1 MNADNVYD
9 RGGHAGGD
17 RHHDSPAAAACR
29 EPKVG
34 RVRRPLSPGHHQ
46 QAAIQHE
53 PVADAGRTPSSH
65 RPRKSL
71 RPRQDHMRIASPN
84 TRGRD
89 VCNLQIFSCGGTTC
103 KYLRMLEILTPLMLL
118 STSIAYKI
126 LNLTILRQE
135 GLFATFA
142 IYAVYRFGLRL
153 VFIVAYV
160 VQRRSTPNRPS
171 RSATSSPAQK
181 QMQAR
186 Q

>member
-1 MNADNVYD
+1 
-9 RGGHAGGD
+9 
-17 RHHDSPAAAACR
+17 
-29 EPKVG
+29 
-34 RVRRPLSPGHHQ
+34 
-46 QAAIQHE
+46 
-53 PVADAGRTPSSH
+53 
-65 RPRKSL
+65 
-71 RPRQDHMRIASPN
+71 
-84 TRGRD
+84 
-89 VCNLQIFSCGGTTC
+89 
-103 KYLRMLEILTPLMLL
+103 MLEILTPLMLL